1 MTDEA
6 PEAAQILSQIGGE
19 GDREPDREAAA
30 LHPAILLSAEERPM
44 TDEAPEA
51 AQYFSDL
58 ISAYTDAIRVSDFK
72 ANLTVLFVSIMMGP
86 IVASRAKFPP
96 FLSLPVILSPFLVA
110 FFCLLICVYPR
121 YPRRGRQN
129 FLVVA
134 NPQRSDFVFTPEEG
148 DEVDQL
154 KLRCAILSGILYW
167 KTFFLQIAF
176 FICLFAVAL
185 IFFLLLYAL
194 L

>member
-6 PEAAQILSQIGGE
+6 PEAAQIFSQIGE
-19 GDREPDREAAA
+19 DVDRAPDRKADGIRSAVR
-30 LHPAILLSAEERPM
+30 LSAEDRPM

-129 FLVVA
+129 FLVVP
-134 NPQRSDFVFTPEEG
+134 NPQRSDFVFIPEEG
-148 DEVDQL
+148 DEVEQL
-154 KLRCAILSGILYW
+154 KLRCSILSGILYW
-167 KTFFLQIAF
+167 KTIFLQIAF

-185 IFFLLLYAL
+185 IFFLLIYAL
-194 L
+194 F